1 MLARPVTTLD
11 TAMSQTVLLNNVDHH
26 DLRVIVAR
34 GARYGDDEMLAPT
47 FFGEF
52 RELQA
57 HYPIVFQ
64 QTADGGFRSLA
75 LLGLRPRENL
85 FLQDGA
91 LEGDALAGAGE
102 RWDAHYLP
110 MAIERLPFL
119 IGIAEDEPM
128 LHIDLEH
135 PRVVRGDGRGGEPLF
150 LEHGG
155 STVFL
160 QRAASLLRALHDGL
174 REEAGFIAAL
184 QRLRLLEPFA
194 LDIRLDEHTQHR
206 LSGFHTIDE
215 RALRGLDAAD
225 LLALAQAGY
234 LEAIY
239 MALASLS
246 RLRDLIERL
255 SRRHAAGR

>member
-11 TAMSQTVLLNNVDHH
+11 IAMSQTVLLNNVDHH

-85 FLQDGA
+85 FLED
-91 LEGDALAGAGE
+91 DALAGAGW

-135 PRVVRGDGRGGEPLF
+135 PRVVRGDDCGGEPLF

-155 STVFL
+155 SSEFL

-174 REEAGFIAAL
+174 REDAGFIAAL
-184 QRLRLLEPFA
+184 RRLHLLEPFA

-215 RALRGLDAAD
+215 RALRALGAAD
-225 LLALAQAGY
+225 LHALAQAGY

>member
-1 MLARPVTTLD
+1 
-11 TAMSQTVLLNNVDHH
+11 MSQAVLLNNVDHH

-34 GARYGDDEMLAPT
+34 GARYGDDEMLTPT
-47 FFGEF
+47 FFREF

-64 QTADGGFRSLA
+64 PTADGGFRSLA

-85 FLQDGA
+85 FLEAAAPD
-91 LEGDALAGAGE
+91 AGAGE

-119 IGIAEDEPM
+119 IGIADDEPM
-128 LHIDLEH
+128 VHIDLAH
-135 PRVVRGDGRGGEPLF
+135 PRVVRGEGRGGEALF

-155 STVFL
+155 SSEFL
-160 QRAASLLRALHDGL
+160 LRAASLLRALHEGL
-174 REEAGFIAAL
+174 RDDAGFIAAL
-184 QRLRLLEPFA
+184 QRLHLLEPFA

-215 RALRGLDAAD
+215 RALRGLGAAE
-225 LLALAQAGY
+225 LHALAQAGY

-246 RLRDLIERL
+246 RLRELIERL
-255 SRRHAAGR
+255 GRRHAAGR